1 MTQKNWVSKLQTTT
15 KEQVSQAQVTQTG
28 LGSRAQEGEVPGK
41 KTISEA
47 STQVA
52 KHMAETLHRL
62 GSRFSLQFPREL
74 RLDL

>member
-28 LGSRAQEGEVPGK
+28 LGSIAQEGEVPGK

-74 RLDL
+74 RPDL